1 MPHQTKY
8 EKNLALALQEL
19 EKMRLVTCLPR
30 PTEELQE
37 IVLTRLREIAGT

>member
-1 MPHQTKY
+1 MKPQTEY
-8 EKNLALALQEL
+8 EKKLALILQES
-19 EKMRLVTCLPR
+19 EKMRLVLLLPR

>member
-8 EKNLALALQEL
+8 EKNLALYLQES
-19 EKMRLVTCLPR
+19 EKMRLVLLLPR

-37 IVLTRLREIAGT
+37 LVLTRLREIAGT